1 MAGEI
6 TVLFAMERVETS
18 CPVYVHER
26 RKQGKSIY
34 PKAGMFMYIYK
45 CMYTKMLYQKAVIN
59 KCLTKHSNKQC
70 GVPSGSAATEMMIPA
85 STITAVT
92 LIVMTGLPIFIGW

>member
-1 MAGEI
+1 
-6 TVLFAMERVETS
+6 
-18 CPVYVHER
+18 
-26 RKQGKSIY
+26 
-34 PKAGMFMYIYK
+34 MFICIYK
-45 CMYTKMLYQKAVIN
+45 CTCMYTKMLYQNAVIN

-70 GVPSGSAATEMMIPA
+70 GVPSGSAAAEIMIPA